1 VDYERVKKMNFK
13 IGQIVKFN
21 NANYVVMDSQ
31 SHLIDGVAHEFLH
44 IRDIVSNDVIN
55 VDAVQVELVDLSA
68 SNLNAGN
75 SFDDFESSAEKAEE
89 DLIENKTEYLNSLF
103 SQIKAENTEEFFDL
117 NDDTKT
123 TNELPEQAKASDSA
137 QDFLL
142 PRTYIKP
149 RRHTEEN
156 LTAVNATFS
165 DLDVATV
172 IPTKDLNNT
181 HEILKPRREF
191 QVAREKT
198 SEMEVN
204 QIMPKSIITTT
215 HEEVADPK
223 MDDDITNLIKSDATD
238 VSTIVEP
245 GFSESTEDD
254 LSITSETNNII
265 LEGLN
270 SKADKF
276 KEKQREILATGP
288 INAKKIEQYLQ
299 SDAGEND
306 QILDDITKEILDD
319 NEAATD
325 ALFSTNDATENAAVN
340 NSKSYRTFKKM
351 TGWFIALGVLTIALP
366 IIGIIVKIA
375 GNVAGNITQ
384 PMTLANIFDFNL
396 NFANSAVS
404 LTTFIATILLLFAT
418 PLILL
423 ITVVYAMVYIVVTLK
438 RQYRRVA
445 YFNHKM
451 VKDAETIESLQ
462 DFSNEASVFMIKL
475 HNENKEMKKQIKKV
489 TKLSGAN
496 MARSMGL
503 TNKKEIH

>member
-123 TNELPEQAKASDSA
+123 TNELPEQAKAPDSA

-191 QVAREKT
+191 QAAREKT

-325 ALFSTNDATENAAVN
+325 ALFSTNDATV
-340 NSKSYRTFKKM
+340 
-351 TGWFIALGVLTIALP
+351 ALP

-384 PMTLANIFDFNL
+384 PMALANIFDFNL

-404 LTTFIATILLLFAT
+404 LTTFVATILLLFAT

>member
-1 VDYERVKKMNFK
+1 
-13 IGQIVKFN
+13 
-21 NANYVVMDSQ
+21 
-31 SHLIDGVAHEFLH
+31 
-44 IRDIVSNDVIN
+44 
-55 VDAVQVELVDLSA
+55 
-68 SNLNAGN
+68 
-75 SFDDFESSAEKAEE
+75 
-89 DLIENKTEYLNSLF
+89 
-103 SQIKAENTEEFFDL
+103 
-117 NDDTKT
+117 
-123 TNELPEQAKASDSA
+123 LPEQAKAPDSA

-191 QVAREKT
+191 QAAREKT

-325 ALFSTNDATENAAVN
+325 ALFSTSDATENAAVN

-366 IIGIIVKIA
+366 IIGIIV
-375 GNVAGNITQ
+375 
-384 PMTLANIFDFNL
+384 PMALANIFDFNL

>member
-1 VDYERVKKMNFK
+1 M
-13 IGQIVKFN
+13 
-21 NANYVVMDSQ
+21 
-31 SHLIDGVAHEFLH
+31 
-44 IRDIVSNDVIN
+44 
-55 VDAVQVELVDLSA
+55 
-68 SNLNAGN
+68 
-75 SFDDFESSAEKAEE
+75 
-89 DLIENKTEYLNSLF
+89 
-103 SQIKAENTEEFFDL
+103 
-117 NDDTKT
+117 
-123 TNELPEQAKASDSA
+123 
-137 QDFLL
+137 
-142 PRTYIKP
+142 
-149 RRHTEEN
+149 
-156 LTAVNATFS
+156 
-165 DLDVATV
+165 
-172 IPTKDLNNT
+172 
-181 HEILKPRREF
+181 
-191 QVAREKT
+191 
-198 SEMEVN
+198 
-204 QIMPKSIITTT
+204 
-215 HEEVADPK
+215 
-223 MDDDITNLIKSDATD
+223 
-238 VSTIVEP
+238 
-245 GFSESTEDD
+245 
-254 LSITSETNNII
+254 
-265 LEGLN
+265 
-270 SKADKF
+270 
-276 KEKQREILATGP
+276 
-288 INAKKIEQYLQ
+288 
-299 SDAGEND
+299 AGEND